1 MVKIKNKTYQPLPL
15 LIDGKT
21 IILPSRKS
29 IDVLIVTKQMIALQS
44 RGMLQIIKK
53 EGGLE

>member
-21 IILPSRKS
+21 IIVPGRKS
-29 IDVLIVTKQMIALQS
+29 VDVPTVTKQMVALKS
-44 RGMLQIIKK
+44 KGMLQIIKK
-53 EGGLE
+53 EGGVE

>member
-21 IILPSRKS
+21 IIVPGRKS
-29 IDVLIVTKQMIALQS
+29 VDVPTVTKQIAALKS
-44 RGMLQIIKK
+44 KGMLQIIKK
-53 EGGLE
+53 EGGIE